1 MLPSEMI
8 SLLARDLPRVE
19 KAKAIAEAI
28 RAFGNYRWAGLYY
41 VDYERCLVSN
51 VAWSG
56 SGAPEHPVFPITKG
70 LTSRAIA
77 SKTTVKVGD
86 VAHDADYLTALATTR
101 SEIIVPV
108 VAASGAQVLGTI
120 DVESERPGAFD
131 APAQTSLEECAN
143 ALRPFWEHENG
154 SAAFAIRKATTD
166 DSAEIL
172 ECLASA
178 FAPFR
183 ESYTP
188 EVFLDTVLSP
198 DTVQQ
203 RLRGMDIFVAART
216 NGSLIGTIAYKVEHA
231 GEGHLRRMV
240 VSPEWHGSLVAAELL
255 ARAEEELRNAGCS
268 MITLDTTQPLR
279 RAVRFYEKHG
289 FQPTGR
295 VVDFFGMPLFE
306 YRKYIGNGKT
316 IED

>member
-28 RAFGNYRWAGLYY
+28 RAFGNYRWAGLYD

-77 SKTTVKVGD
+77 SKTTVNVGD

-108 VAASGAQVLGTI
+108 VVSGAKVLGTI
-120 DVESERPGAFD
+120 DVESERPYAFD
-131 APAQTSLEECAN
+131 AQTQTRLEECRN
-143 ALRPFWEHENG
+143 ALRAFWKKG
-154 SAAFAIRKATTD
+154 KASAAFFIRKATAND
-166 DSAEIL
+166 AHSIL
-172 ECLASA
+172 KCLASA

-188 EVFLDTVLSP
+188 EGFLDTVLTP
-198 DTVQQ
+198 EAVQE
-203 RLRGMDIFVAART
+203 RLQHMHIFVAV
-216 NGSLIGTIAYKVEHA
+216 GSDGNVIGTIGCKGEHT
-231 GEGHLRRMV
+231 GEGHLRGMA
-240 VSPEWHGSLVAAELL
+240 VSPDVQGSRVAAELL
-255 ARAEEELRNAGCS
+255 ARAEEELRNVGCS
-268 MITLDTTQPLR
+268 IITLDTTQPLK
-279 RAVRFYEKHG
+279 RAARFYEKHG
-289 FQPTGR
+289 YQFTGR
-295 VVDFFGMPLFE
+295 VSDFFGMPLFE
-306 YRKYIGNGKT
+306 YRKNVGNK
-316 IED
+316 D